1 MTGLGQ
7 LGKVSSTDI
16 LIVGGGIGGMTA
28 AISAKEA
35 SPDIDILVI
44 EKNTSG
50 WAGQANKGHGH
61 FGYLDVENSPD
72 EFVEFHVRKIG
83 MFLEDQ
89 EMLAESAR
97 ESRAT
102 VVRFDEWG
110 GKLCRDD
117 DGGFAHVPFKAGMP
131 WSMAAADLTLLIPV
145 RARAKKLGVRFLDKV
160 SIVDLLKDGDRVVGG
175 IGFSVLDGTCH
186 IVKAKATIIATGG
199 QGFRILDLWSCMR
212 GDGAAAAYRAGA
224 EMRSAEFGPYLQFAN
239 KRSKL
244 PMMGAEEALYNA
256 KGENIS
262 KRFVKEGEPDISP
275 MAAVVWYEEM
285 KAGNGPIVTRHA
297 ENTFLQNA
305 DMVGERSVWKNRPV
319 YERFHGRMR
328 AKAVAVDG
336 RGETAEVFPGCAG
349 ELSPIRVDRRM
360 ATTVPGLYAI
370 GAACYT
376 GSAMPG
382 AVPAPPG
389 RWHGSGLFGTTWMGM
404 RVGPYAASWAADA
417 PEVRVDTAQAEALKE
432 RFVAPS
438 RRAAGIH
445 PLELVKNVQ
454 EAFNPIGYSVYKSEA
469 RMEEALAMIQTVKQK
484 LGRLAATD
492 AHHLAACNEVAS
504 MALSAELFYRASLE
518 RKESRGWHLRE
529 DYPERDDKNWLKWII
544 LKDKDGDVAVSAE
557 DVPIERYPFKP

>member
-1 MTGLGQ
+1 LTGLRQ
-7 LGKVSSTDI
+7 LGTVLSTDV
-16 LIVGGGIGGMTA
+16 LIIGGGIGGITA

-35 SPDIDILVI
+35 SPDVDVLIV

-61 FGYLDVENSPD
+61 FGYLDHENSPD
-72 EFVEFHVRKIG
+72 EFVEFHVRNVG

-102 VVRFDEWG
+102 VERFDGWG
-110 GKLCRDD
+110 ASLCRDD
-117 DGGFAHVPFKAGMP
+117 EGGFAHVPFKPGMP
-131 WSMAAADLTLLIPV
+131 WSMAAADLTLLFPIH
-145 RARAKKLGVRFLDKV
+145 RRAKKLGVKFLDKV
-160 SIVDLLKDGDRVVGG
+160 VIVDLLKDGDRVVGG
-175 IGFSVLDGTCH
+175 IGFSALDGTCH

-199 QGFRILDLWSCMR
+199 QGFRILGLWSCMR

-244 PMMGAEEALYNA
+244 PIMGAQEALYNA

-262 KRFVKEGEPDISP
+262 KRFVVEGEPDISP

-285 KAGNGPIVTRHA
+285 KAGNGPIYTRHA
-297 ENTFLQNA
+297 ENSFLQNA
-305 DMVGERSVWKNRPV
+305 AMVGEHTIWKRPFHD
-319 YERFHGRMR
+319 RFHDKLK

-336 RGETAEVFPGCAG
+336 RGEEAEVFPGCVG
-349 ELSPIRVDRRM
+349 ELSPIRVDRCM
-360 ATTVPGLYAI
+360 ATSVSGLYAI
-370 GAACYT
+370 GAASYT

-404 RVGPYAASWAADA
+404 RVGPHAAAYAAAAD
-417 PEVRVDTAQAEALKE
+417 EVLIDAGQAEALKE
-432 RFVAPS
+432 RFSAPS
-438 RRAAGIH
+438 RRVAGIH
-445 PLELVKNVQ
+445 PLDLVKAIQ
-454 EAFNPIGYSVYKSEA
+454 AAFNPIGYSVYKSQE
-469 RMEEALAMIQTVKQK
+469 RMEEALGMIHEVKEK
-484 LGRLAATD
+484 LGRLAAAD
-492 AHHLAACNEVAS
+492 PHHLVACNEVAS
-504 MALSAELFYRASLE
+504 MVLSAELFYRASLE

-529 DYPERDDKNWLKWII
+529 DYPQRDDSNWLKWIV
-544 LKDKDGDVAVSAE
+544 LKEKNGEMALSTE
-557 DVPIERYPFKP
+557 DVPLERYTVRP